1 MANLMDYL
9 DWRGDLT
16 LEISPFNEVDALILA
31 ELSFVDFDGIVPPPE
46 LGRGLPLNEAAEAFF
61 ARHGGKDVPMGVLVP
76 DTISKMLRKL
86 MTSPRFRN
94 MTLNGY
100 TALLDDS
107 IEQQF
112 AALTIDLGNGSIYI
126 SFRGTDDTIVGWK
139 EDLNMGFLEEIPSQK
154 QAVEYVAR
162 VARQYSDKTI
172 RIGGHSKGG
181 NLAVY
186 SAAKSSGEI
195 QERIVAVHNNDGPGF
210 AWDISETP
218 GHKRIASRIHTILP
232 QTSVVGMLMEHEKR
246 YQVVHSTYDGLY
258 QHDGFSW
265 QVLGTQF
272 VHLDDFSREGKLVD
286 ETLSSWA
293 DSLNTQ
299 QREALADAMLAVP
312 WDAVVLDESHKIKAP
327 GGRMSRFCGEL
338 RKVAKQ
344 VFGLTGTPMPHSPLD
359 IYAQYRAIDDRVF
372 GRNFSRFRQSY
383 AIMGGFG
390 GKQVVGY
397 KDADALRAKFL
408 SIAFQAGRDVI
419 ELPEA
424 VHQVVPI
431 EIGPKARRVYTGLA
445 TAFYLEQGDQIQ
457 RSAQGR
463 LGDRRQRC
471 AELCHQHRR
480 CLHGGRCG
488 TPYDRRPA
496 HQRVYPGQHLF
507 G

>member
-31 ELSFVDFDGIVPPPE
+31 ELSFVDFGGIVPPPE
-46 LGRGLPLNEAAEAFF
+46 LGRGLPLSEAAEAFF
-61 ARHGGKDVPMGVLVP
+61 ARHGGRDVAMGVLVP

-94 MTLNGY
+94 MILNGY
-100 TALLDDS
+100 TDLLDDA

-162 VARQYSDKTI
+162 VARQYGDKTI

-246 YQVVHSTYDGLY
+246 YQVVYSTYDGLY

-265 QVLGTQF
+265 EVKGTQF

-286 ETLSSWA
+286 ETLRA
-293 DSLNTQ
+293 FIVSLSDEQRVAFIDALFDILTCTDANTLTDLKEGGLRTAAAMVKKYRTLDKDTRQ
-299 QREALADAMLAVP
+299 ALGSTLRLFMAAGAKTAASELNPVNLLLRHLPLQKLAD
-312 WDAVVLDESHKIKAP
+312 DLDEP
-327 GGRMSRFCGEL
+327 
-338 RKVAKQ
+338 
-344 VFGLTGTPMPHSPLD
+344 
-359 IYAQYRAIDDRVF
+359 
-372 GRNFSRFRQSY
+372 
-383 AIMGGFG
+383 
-390 GKQVVGY
+390 
-397 KDADALRAKFL
+397 
-408 SIAFQAGRDVI
+408 
-419 ELPEA
+419 
-424 VHQVVPI
+424 
-431 EIGPKARRVYTGLA
+431 
-445 TAFYLEQGDQIQ
+445 
-457 RSAQGR
+457 
-463 LGDRRQRC
+463 
-471 AELCHQHRR
+471 
-480 CLHGGRCG
+480 
-488 TPYDRRPA
+488 
-496 HQRVYPGQHLF
+496 
-507 G
+507 

>member
-162 VARQYSDKTI
+162 VARQYGDKTI

-265 QVLGTQF
+265 QVRSLSTSTTSPARESSSMKR
-272 VHLDDFSREGKLVD
+272 SRPGPIRS
-286 ETLSSWA
+286 TPSSAKRWPTRCTA
-293 DSLNTQ
+293 SSPPRAQ
-299 QREALADAMLAVP
+299 KRSASSP
-312 WDAVVLDESHKIKAP
+312 RKSSKAP
-327 GGRMSRFCGEL
+327 
-338 RKVAKQ
+338 
-344 VFGLTGTPMPHSPLD
+344 
-359 IYAQYRAIDDRVF
+359 
-372 GRNFSRFRQSY
+372 
-383 AIMGGFG
+383 
-390 GKQVVGY
+390 
-397 KDADALRAKFL
+397 
-408 SIAFQAGRDVI
+408 
-419 ELPEA
+419 
-424 VHQVVPI
+424 
-431 EIGPKARRVYTGLA
+431 
-445 TAFYLEQGDQIQ
+445 
-457 RSAQGR
+457 
-463 LGDRRQRC
+463 QRC
-471 AELCHQHRR
+471 SRPIKTSTA
-480 CLHGGRCG
+480 
-488 TPYDRRPA
+488 RPA
-496 HQRVYPGQHLF
+496 AW
-507 G
+507 